1 MKKSIFILAAVFAV
15 TFANAQITLEHTFD
29 HEISAGWGIAIL
41 ESGKFGDA
49 NRIIGN
55 YLYEKDEEN
64 QKIYIY
70 DANNCNLL
78 KTFTTEEGTSY
89 FLISRGIFTTD
100 NKWSFV
106 TFKQT
111 TIKGWDVGYEAC
123 NYYYEIKIQSEDGN
137 VIATL
142 STQAFCEDMVTLLKV
157 GNDYKLVVE
166 KNKKY
171 DYYSLPGNGEV
182 ADVSEVYAP
191 RQNKARKFLHNDLVL
206 IDSDERTYNMQG
218 QEVK

>member
-1 MKKSIFILAAVFAV
+1 MKKSICILVTLFAA

-29 HEISAGWGIAIL
+29 HEISAGWGIAVL
-41 ESGKFGDA
+41 EGGKYGDA

-64 QKIYIY
+64 QKLYIY

-89 FLISRGIFTTD
+89 CLISRGIFTTD

-111 TIKGWDVGYEAC
+111 TTKGWDIGYEPC
-123 NYYYEIKIQSEDGN
+123 NYYYEIKIQSEDGS
-137 VIATL
+137 VIETL
-142 STQAFCEDMVTLLKV
+142 STQAFCEDGVTLLKV

-166 KNKKY
+166 KNNKY

-182 ADVSEVYAP
+182 TDVSEVSAP
-191 RQNKARKFLHNDLVL
+191 RRNARKYINNDQVL
-206 IDSDERTYNMQG
+206 IDSNERTYTVQG
-218 QEVK
+218 NEAR